1 MSKTLDIYS
10 QNADQFATQYDS
22 VMFESVHQSWLQ
34 YWPVSGAQV
43 LDIGAGSGRDSRWF
57 VEQGCS
63 VVAVEPCDNLRELGK
78 QNSADSIQWFGD
90 YLPNLT
96 GVEALSRQFD
106 LILLSA
112 VWMHIP
118 EQLRLD
124 SLQALS
130 NLLAD
135 DGKLVIT
142 LRHGEFS
149 DGREGYDVSVQ
160 ELTQLGREAGLV
172 VCLESGAA
180 DVLQRNCIIWQT
192 VVLEKANKGI

>member
-1 MSKTLDIYS
+1 MTTMSKTLDIYN
-10 QNADQFATQYDS
+10 QNADQFASQYDS
-22 VMFESVHQSWLQ
+22 VTFESVHQSWQQ
-34 YWPVSGAQV
+34 YWPVSGNHV

-57 VEQGCS
+57 VEQGCL
-63 VVAVEPCDNLRELGK
+63 VVAVEPCDNLRALGK
-78 QNSADSIQWFGD
+78 QNSSDSIQWFGD

-96 GVEALSRQFD
+96 GVETLSRQFD

-118 EQLRLD
+118 VELRPA
-124 SLQALS
+124 SLQALTHLMS
-130 NLLAD
+130 D
-135 DGKLVIT
+135 DGKVVIT

-172 VCLESGAA
+172 VCLESGSA
-180 DVLQRNCIIWQT
+180 DVLQRNSVVWQT
-192 VVLEKANKGI
+192 VVLTKK